1 MPDGE
6 RPQHIVGYR
15 LGFEGEIDWERP
27 TAFRLDA
34 IDRIERTE
42 DGRARFTFGKS
53 ALEPVEF
60 VTMSAF
66 EEVIERLRAI
76 H

>member
-1 MPDGE
+1 MPDGD
-6 RPQHIVGYR
+6 RPEHIIGYR
-15 LGFEGEIDWERP
+15 LGFEGEIDWDRP
-27 TAFRLDA
+27 TVFRLEA
-34 IDRIERTE
+34 IERIERAE
-42 DGRARFTFGKS
+42 DGRARFTCGTS
-53 ALEPVEF
+53 ALEPVAF